1 MGVVKRG
8 QPELTNRGSIS
19 CKMKVFAVLLLA
31 SYAVAHGGDSHNQM
45 FKSWSKTKALESCWG
60 EDNMKIYTVNIKK
73 AIAKCNQVDAPE
85 LDLPPYRSVDR
96 FVNTM
101 LSFAQDMESNQF
113 EQLYRM
119 MSVINDQHYDRR
131 NHYNRG
137 KYHSRPYMRDYDSY
151 KYNKYDYEGMDD
163 KMSKF
168 RMMMNFRKM
177 MNAMK
182 QDESFMSEKMMPFD
196 MMKSKYSGMYGMDNK
211 MDMNKFEKM
220 FEMVSDMKSDKHEY
234 EYEAPVKAMRSSL
247 NSPDFEKMAS
257 LMMHFRSKRQA
268 NDALALN
275 DRLKEKI
282 EHVFEQQQARV
293 GNMTCVLREMNC
305 LNADN
310 EIDVRAMKKDSEQ
323 YSMPS
328 VWFKRRYEEILDT
341 CYEVATNLPA
351 DLDKQ
356 NIVTG
361 DFGTV
366 NMGRVKSFMGCCK
379 EAKQKLCMSQ
389 DIKNKIEANFGP
401 VDEILESF
409 KYQITEDQLF
419 TQVQQLLQG
428 AEEEYM

>member
-31 SYAVAHGGDSHNQM
+31 SYAVAHGGDSHDQM

-119 MSVINDQHYDRR
+119 MSV
-131 NHYNRG
+131 
-137 KYHSRPYMRDYDSY
+137 
-151 KYNKYDYEGMDD
+151 
-163 KMSKF
+163 
-168 RMMMNFRKM
+168 RKM

-196 MMKSKYSGMYGMDNK
+196 MMKSKYNGMYGMDNK

-220 FEMVSDMKSDKHEY
+220 FEMASTMKSDKNEY

-282 EHVFEQQQARV
+282 EHVFEQQQSRV

-305 LNADN
+305 LNDDN

-351 DLDKQ
+351 H
-356 NIVTG
+356 
-361 DFGTV
+361 
-366 NMGRVKSFMGCCK
+366 
-379 EAKQKLCMSQ
+379 
-389 DIKNKIEANFGP
+389 
-401 VDEILESF
+401 
-409 KYQITEDQLF
+409 
-419 TQVQQLLQG
+419 
-428 AEEEYM
+428 